1 MPLQK
6 HFSLY
11 FMSKINSSPAD
22 YQTIPTLFE
31 LEPVAGFGASNDLFG
46 AYLYKLVN
54 KNIRNLS
61 GRFMSILSDQDV
73 DDLVH
78 EAWLHVNEQRGSFK
92 VGRNFEGWV
101 YKTCRNFLWKLT
113 PKISKGLKVTLSYDD
128 QENDDYFGLDNDYS
142 SEFADCT
149 WASDTKLISRESE
162 QHIWDTIG
170 RLKANDQKLVGL
182 MIDGRSRERM
192 AREMDCTDGTLRVKV
207 LRVREKLNSYTIGA

>member
-1 MPLQK
+1 MQ
-6 HFSLY
+6 F
-11 FMSKINSSPAD
+11 FKISGNFFVILSIILHVMKS
-22 YQTIPTLFE
+22 TVNFKC
-31 LEPVAGFGASNDLFG
+31 AGFGASNDLFG

-128 QENDDYFGLDNDYS
+128 QENDDYFGLDSDYS

-162 QHIWDTIG
+162 QNIWNTIG

>member
-1 MPLQK
+1 MQ
-6 HFSLY
+6 F
-11 FMSKINSSPAD
+11 FKISGNFFVILSIILHVMKS
-22 YQTIPTLFE
+22 TVNFKC
-31 LEPVAGFGASNDLFG
+31 AGFGASNDLFG

-54 KNIRNLS
+54 KNIRSLS
-61 GRFMSILSDQDV
+61 RKFMSFLSNQDV
-73 DDLVH
+73 EDLVH

-92 VGRNFEGWV
+92 VGGNFEGWV

-128 QENDDYFGLDNDYS
+128 QENDDYFGLDSDYS

-192 AREMDCTDGTLRVKV
+192 AREMDCTDGTLRVKI
-207 LRVREKLNSYTIGA
+207 LRVREKLNSYAIGA

>member
-6 HFSLY
+6 HFFLY

-128 QENDDYFGLDNDYS
+128 QENDDYFGLDSDYS

>member
-1 MPLQK
+1 MK
-6 HFSLY
+6 STVNF
-11 FMSKINSSPAD
+11 KC
-22 YQTIPTLFE
+22 
-31 LEPVAGFGASNDLFG
+31 AGFGASNDLFG

-128 QENDDYFGLDNDYS
+128 QENDDYFGLDSDYS

-207 LRVREKLNSYTIGA
+207 LRVREKLNSYAIRA

>member
-1 MPLQK
+1 MQ
-6 HFSLY
+6 F
-11 FMSKINSSPAD
+11 FKISGNFFVILSIILHVMKS
-22 YQTIPTLFE
+22 TVNFKC
-31 LEPVAGFGASNDLFG
+31 AGFGASNDLFG

-54 KNIRNLS
+54 KNIRSLS
-61 GRFMSILSDQDV
+61 RKFMSFLSNQDV
-73 DDLVH
+73 EDLVH

-92 VGRNFEGWV
+92 VGGNFEGWV

-192 AREMDCTDGTLRVKV
+192 AREMDCTDGTLRVKI
-207 LRVREKLNSYTIGA
+207 LRVREKLNSYAIGA

>member
-1 MPLQK
+1 MQ
-6 HFSLY
+6 F
-11 FMSKINSSPAD
+11 FKISGNFFVILSIILHVMKS
-22 YQTIPTLFE
+22 TVNFKC
-31 LEPVAGFGASNDLFG
+31 AGFGASNDLFG

-192 AREMDCTDGTLRVKV
+192 VSEMDCTDGNLRVKV

>member
-1 MPLQK
+1 MK
-6 HFSLY
+6 STVNF
-11 FMSKINSSPAD
+11 KC
-22 YQTIPTLFE
+22 
-31 LEPVAGFGASNDLFG
+31 AGFGASNDLFG

-92 VGRNFEGWV
+92 VGGNFEGWV

-128 QENDDYFGLDNDYS
+128 QENDDYFGLDSDYS

-170 RLKANDQKLVGL
+170 RLKSSDQKLVGL

-207 LRVREKLNSYTIGA
+207 LRVREKLNSYAIGA

>member
-1 MPLQK
+1 MQ
-6 HFSLY
+6 F
-11 FMSKINSSPAD
+11 FKISGNFFVILSIILHVMKS
-22 YQTIPTLFE
+22 TVNFKC
-31 LEPVAGFGASNDLFG
+31 AGFGASNDLFG

-54 KNIRNLS
+54 KNIRSLS
-61 GRFMSILSDQDV
+61 RKFLLILSDQDV

-92 VGRNFEGWV
+92 VGGNFEGWV

-128 QENDDYFGLDNDYS
+128 QENDDYFGLDSDYS

-162 QHIWDTIG
+162 QHIWDSIG

-182 MIDGRSRERM
+182 MLDGRSRERM
-192 AREMDCTDGTLRVKV
+192 ASEMDCTDGTLRVKV
-207 LRVREKLNSYTIGA
+207 LRVREKLNSYAIRA

>member
-1 MPLQK
+1 MQ
-6 HFSLY
+6 F
-11 FMSKINSSPAD
+11 FKISGNFFVILSIILHVMKS
-22 YQTIPTLFE
+22 TVNFKC
-31 LEPVAGFGASNDLFG
+31 AGFGASNDLFG

-101 YKTCRNFLWKLT
+101 YKTYRNFLWKLT

-128 QENDDYFGLDNDYS
+128 QENDDYFGLDSDYS

>member
-1 MPLQK
+1 MQ
-6 HFSLY
+6 F
-11 FMSKINSSPAD
+11 FKISGNFFVILSIILHVMKS
-22 YQTIPTLFE
+22 TVNFKC
-31 LEPVAGFGASNDLFG
+31 AGFGASNDLFG

-54 KNIRNLS
+54 KNIRSLS
-61 GRFMSILSDQDV
+61 RKFMSILSNQDV
-73 DDLVH
+73 EDLVH

-92 VGRNFEGWV
+92 VGGNFEGWV

-128 QENDDYFGLDNDYS
+128 QENDDYFGLDSDYS

-162 QHIWDTIG
+162 QHIWDSIG

-182 MIDGRSRERM
+182 MLDGRSRERM
-192 AREMDCTDGTLRVKV
+192 ASEMDCTDGTLRVKV
-207 LRVREKLNSYTIGA
+207 LRVREKLNSYAIRA

>member
-1 MPLQK
+1 MQ
-6 HFSLY
+6 F
-11 FMSKINSSPAD
+11 FKISGNFFVILSIILHVMKS
-22 YQTIPTLFE
+22 TVNFKC
-31 LEPVAGFGASNDLFG
+31 AGFGASNDLFG

-54 KNIRNLS
+54 KNIRSLS
-61 GRFMSILSDQDV
+61 RKFMSILSDQDV
-73 DDLVH
+73 EDLVH

-92 VGRNFEGWV
+92 GGGDFEGCV
-101 YKTCRNFLWKLT
+101 YKTCRNFLWKLA
-113 PKISKGLKVTLSYDD
+113 PKISKWLKVTLSYDD
-128 QENDDYFGLDNDYS
+128 QENDDYFGLDSDYS

-207 LRVREKLNSYTIGA
+207 LRVREKLNSYAIRA

>member
-1 MPLQK
+1 MQ
-6 HFSLY
+6 F
-11 FMSKINSSPAD
+11 FKISGNFFVILSIILHVMKS
-22 YQTIPTLFE
+22 TVNFKC
-31 LEPVAGFGASNDLFG
+31 AGFGASNDLFG

-54 KNIRNLS
+54 KNIRSLS
-61 GRFMSILSDQDV
+61 RKFMSILSDQDV
-73 DDLVH
+73 EDLVH

-92 VGRNFEGWV
+92 VGGNFEGWV

-128 QENDDYFGLDNDYS
+128 QENDDYFGLDSDYS

-192 AREMDCTDGTLRVKV
+192 ASEMDCTDGTLRVKV
-207 LRVREKLNSYTIGA
+207 LRVREKLNSYAIRA

>member
-1 MPLQK
+1 
-6 HFSLY
+6 
-11 FMSKINSSPAD
+11 MSKINSSPAD

-128 QENDDYFGLDNDYS
+128 QENDDYFGLDSDYS

>member
-1 MPLQK
+1 MQ
-6 HFSLY
+6 F
-11 FMSKINSSPAD
+11 FKISGNFFVILSIILHVMKS
-22 YQTIPTLFE
+22 TVNFKC
-31 LEPVAGFGASNDLFG
+31 AGFGASNDLFG

-54 KNIRNLS
+54 KNIRSLS
-61 GRFMSILSDQDV
+61 RKFMSILSDQDV
-73 DDLVH
+73 EDLVH

-92 VGRNFEGWV
+92 VGGNFEGWV

-128 QENDDYFGLDNDYS
+128 QENDDYFGLDSDYS

-182 MIDGRSRERM
+182 MLDGRSRERM
-192 AREMDCTDGTLRVKV
+192 ASEMDCTDGTLRVKV
-207 LRVREKLNSYTIGA
+207 LRVREKLNSYAIRA

>member
-1 MPLQK
+1 MK
-6 HFSLY
+6 STVNF
-11 FMSKINSSPAD
+11 KC
-22 YQTIPTLFE
+22 
-31 LEPVAGFGASNDLFG
+31 AGFGASNDLFG
-46 AYLYKLVN
+46 SYLYKLVN

-92 VGRNFEGWV
+92 VGGNFEGWV

-128 QENDDYFGLDNDYS
+128 QENDDYFGLDSDYS

-149 WASDTKLISRESE
+149 WAPDTKLISRESE
-162 QHIWDTIG
+162 QHIWDSIG

-182 MIDGRSRERM
+182 MIDGRSREKM
-192 AREMDCTDGTLRVKV
+192 ASEMDCTDGTLRVKV
-207 LRVREKLNSYTIGA
+207 LRVREKLNSYAIGA

>member
-128 QENDDYFGLDNDYS
+128 QENDDYFGLDSDYS

>member
-1 MPLQK
+1 MK
-6 HFSLY
+6 STVNF
-11 FMSKINSSPAD
+11 KC
-22 YQTIPTLFE
+22 
-31 LEPVAGFGASNDLFG
+31 AGFGASNDLFG

-101 YKTCRNFLWKLT
+101 YKTYRNFLWKLT

-128 QENDDYFGLDNDYS
+128 QENDDYFGLDSDYS

>member
-6 HFSLY
+6 HFFLY

-101 YKTCRNFLWKLT
+101 YKTYRNFLWKLT

-128 QENDDYFGLDNDYS
+128 QENDDYFGLDSDYS